1 MPVQS
6 LDVVAYYP
14 EATFWDRIQKDV
26 RKRLLAVTVLSSVTM
41 YLYEGLMVSFSKY
54 ITLNVSVPTP

>member
-6 LDVVAYYP
+6 LDVVAYDP

-54 ITLNVSVPTP
+54 IILNLSVPTP

>member
-6 LDVVAYYP
+6 LDVVAYDP

-41 YLYEGLMVSFSKY
+41 YLYEGLMVSFFEY
-54 ITLNVSVPTP
+54 TTLTV

>member
-6 LDVVAYYP
+6 LDVVAYDP

-41 YLYEGLMVSFSKY
+41 YLYEGLMVSFFEY
-54 ITLNVSVPTP
+54 ITVTV